1 MVAVYILLNEDETF
15 HTIIVKKK
23 YNDFTYI
30 AFLGYS
36 GGGQYDE
43 FYAKTKYNDEL
54 GLTGFYSRSNG
65 SGEWENKLLSLKF
78 DDETE
83 KFINESEELF
93 DFMDKDDQKIQFEL
107 LNEINKYVYHGYD
120 EESDQEFEY
129 PVLKDLDFS
138 VFKKFENSDSYYN
151 GEWNDEFLEITVS
164 DLWELSISFP
174 HVIENYL

>member
-36 GGGQYDE
+36 GGGEYDE

-78 DDETE
+78 NDEKE
-83 KFINESEELF
+83 RFINESEELF

-107 LNEINKYVYHGYD
+107 LNEINKY
-120 EESDQEFEY
+120 EY

-164 DLWELSISFP
+164 DLWGLSISFP
-174 HVIENYL
+174 HVIDNYL

>member
-36 GGGQYDE
+36 GGRQYDE
-43 FYAKTKYNDEL
+43 FYAKAKYNDEL

-83 KFINESEELF
+83 RFINESEELF
-93 DFMDKDDQKIQFEL
+93 DFMDKVDQKFN
-107 LNEINKYVYHGYD
+107 LNC
-120 EESDQEFEY
+120 
-129 PVLKDLDFS
+129 
-138 VFKKFENSDSYYN
+138 
-151 GEWNDEFLEITVS
+151 
-164 DLWELSISFP
+164 
-174 HVIENYL
+174 